1 MGLLNLGLLP
11 QLIQEKGF
19 LPDLDVVA
27 EEECNRELKKDKK
40 ISSHSKALFFYPQTP
55 DAESGVAED
64 ENINVIFIH
73 EEAVVPFFEASC
85 QSCTVTVQDTPQA
98 GLERPLPVKIE
109 LKNQTFSRLK
119 GLHSSLKALARSSD
133 QMRNKFP

>member
-1 MGLLNLGLLP
+1 VGLLNLRLLP

-40 ISSHSKALFFYPQTP
+40 ISSHPKALFFYPQAL
-55 DAESGVAED
+55 DAEGGVAED

-73 EEAVVPFFEASC
+73 EEALVPFREASC
-85 QSCTVTVQDTPQA
+85 RSCNVTVQGLQQA
-98 GLERPLPVKIE
+98 LPVKIE
-109 LKNQTFSRLK
+109 SRNQTFSRLK
-119 GLHSSLKALARSSD
+119 G
-133 QMRNKFP
+133 

>member
-1 MGLLNLGLLP
+1 MNVRLLNLRLLP

-40 ISSHSKALFFYPQTP
+40 ISSHPKGLFFYPQTS
-55 DAESGVAED
+55 DAEGGVAQD

-73 EEAVVPFFEASC
+73 EEALVPFFEVSC
-85 QSCTVTVQDTPQA
+85 QSCTVTVQDPPQA
-98 GLERPLPVKIE
+98 LP
-109 LKNQTFSRLK
+109 
-119 GLHSSLKALARSSD
+119 A
-133 QMRNKFP
+133 